1 MQEACKNIC
10 SGELRCCDKSRHF
23 DQWLESSGTGSE
35 IVADIF
41 CSRLR
46 QYYTCVGVSMGII
59 DLRTEMG
66 EAGSQSL

>member
-1 MQEACKNIC
+1 MQEACKDIC
-10 SGELRCCDKSRHF
+10 SGELRCCDKSI

-41 CSRLR
+41 RSRLR
-46 QYYTCVGVSMGII
+46 QYLTCVGIA